1 MKENKKLSLY
11 NKPKSSR
18 NQINLNLNLSLIN
31 NIEKNISK
39 NKSNKTTKTIR
50 IFHIQKIPR
59 NKSDEMV
66 NNANII
72 NDNIPYY
79 SYLNFNY
86 INKEE
91 EVSDAGEYLEEIYIN
106 LLIQERQSGLK
117 PKIGYMNMQKE
128 INEQMRAILVDW
140 IIEVHF
146 QFNLR
151 QETLYMTIWIIDTY
165 LSFHFISRK
174 KLQLLGISC
183 LLISCKSEEI
193 YFPHQNKFIEVTD
206 WAYTKEEM
214 LIMENEI
221 LKKLNFNIVFP
232 TSNDFYNILSKLY
245 NFNKKQYYLGKY
257 LIESVLID
265 YNMIKYS
272 ASIISAACI
281 YLVMKYF
288 GISGYQKLYN
298 KYIINQNNPE
308 NVIKEAAQEICL
320 LVENLSKSKLT
331 TVKNKY
337 RLNQFENVSEI
348 L

>member
-1 MKENKKLSLY
+1 M
-11 NKPKSSR
+11 
-18 NQINLNLNLSLIN
+18 
-31 NIEKNISK
+31 
-39 NKSNKTTKTIR
+39 
-50 IFHIQKIPR
+50 
-59 NKSDEMV
+59 
-66 NNANII
+66 
-72 NDNIPYY
+72 
-79 SYLNFNY
+79 
-86 INKEE
+86 
-91 EVSDAGEYLEEIYIN
+91 
-106 LLIQERQSGLK
+106 
-117 PKIGYMNMQKE
+117 
-128 INEQMRAILVDW
+128 
-140 IIEVHF
+140 
-146 QFNLR
+146 
-151 QETLYMTIWIIDTY
+151 
-165 LSFHFISRK
+165 
-174 KLQLLGISC
+174 
-183 LLISCKSEEI
+183 
-193 YFPHQNKFIEVTD
+193 
-206 WAYTKEEM
+206 
-214 LIMENEI
+214 
-221 LKKLNFNIVFP
+221 FP